1 MAYPRAATFIVVL
14 CAALTARGQ
23 LSDFAGETRRDIAC
37 RDALATSKG
46 HHFPLNDHTLCV
58 PQKNGN
64 RNWGALVYYNKH
76 GKPPASADALLAEM
90 GDRHLYNTHSYPS
103 ETTTRRDKYVIA
115 RNPYARFLSEYLE
128 HHSAGCVGGAGR
140 GCVGSMDPTKHPEA
154 LVTPTRES
162 FGAWAEQT

>member
-1 MAYPRAATFIVVL
+1 MAYPSTFIVVL
-14 CAALTARGQ
+14 CAWTARAQ
-23 LSDFAGETRRDIAC
+23 LSDFSGQTRRDIAC

-76 GKPPASADALLAEM
+76 GKPPESADALLAAMEHPHF
-90 GDRHLYNTHSYPS
+90 DNTHSYPS

-128 HHSAGCVGGAGR
+128 TRFVSRKTSLVGG
-140 GCVGSMDPTKHPEA
+140 
-154 LVTPTRES
+154 
-162 FGAWAEQT
+162 